1 MPPKPTC
8 RVVKRAGQTGA
19 RIDAKGCTVR
29 TEKSATGKLTTKNK
43 AGGTKIKVKEANNKF
58 MMTIAGS
65 TQQSVPR
72 GWSKR
77 TAANK
82 AAYKN
87 NHKILYDTG
96 AQVTLMSK
104 ALLGKIGVNWRRTTN
119 YHMADIQGVTGSEN
133 MKVLHDVPFLCAATF
148 QNLPVDTCHR
158 GCVHEGR
165 GHRDFQPDWSGCY
178 PPAQE
183 VEGEVCM
190 SKKENEI
197 QSNQPYF

>member
-19 RIDAKGCTVR
+19 RIDPKGCTVR

-43 AGGTKIKVKEANNKF
+43 AGETKIKVKEANNKF

-133 MKVLHDVPFLCAATF
+133 MKVLHNVPFYVLLHSKTSQWTLVTVNVYVKDADTATS
-148 QNLPVDTCHR
+148 NLIGVDAILQLKR
-158 GCVHEGR
+158 LKVK
-165 GHRDFQPDWSGCY
+165 F
-178 PPAQE
+178 
-183 VEGEVCM
+183 V
-190 SKKENEI
+190 
-197 QSNQPYF
+197 